1 LDYETMGEDYKYA
14 AMMTGHELEIIDRK
28 LDSYVEA
35 KARQHNLPHL
45 LLDRFRFDSFKVGDD
60 GDYQSKLLSRF
71 GATVFLFFIITPP
84 AQTVERAWQR
94 GLTTARYK
102 SVNDLLYHNIEAFNG
117 IPELFFSW
125 MGIGDKTVYFEFL
138 DNDVP
143 LGEQARTIAYG
154 RHGHMTILDPS
165 ALGNIDRF
173 RQVNTKAMRP
183 DEVLDPAWQPTH
195 DFIRRCFYSFA
206 RIDFVNYE
214 DATIYGRVDSGKWQ
228 YKNASHYPH
237 SHDHQDCIIAL
248 GWNEPPMAIDLAT
261 STVDVASEKRV
272 TIGAWA
278 PRHPHNS
285 QVS

>member
-1 LDYETMGEDYKYA
+1 
-14 AMMTGHELEIIDRK
+14 
-28 LDSYVEA
+28 LDSYVAA
-35 KARQHNLPHL
+35 KARRQNLPHL

-102 SVNDLLYHNIEAFNG
+102 AVNDLLYHNIEAFNG

-143 LGEQARTIAYG
+143 LGERARTIAYG
-154 RHGHMTILDPS
+154 HHGHMTILDPS

-173 RQVNTKAMRP
+173 RQVNTKASKAE
-183 DEVLDPAWQPTH
+183 EVLDATWQPTH
-195 DFIRRCFYSFA
+195 DFLRQCFSSFA
-206 RIDFVNYE
+206 GIDFADYE
-214 DATIYGRVDSGKWQ
+214 DATIYGRVESGVWRM
-228 YKNASHYPH
+228 KNAAYYPQRR
-237 SHDHQDCIIAL
+237 DHQDCLSAL
-248 GWNEPPMAIDLAT
+248 GWEQPPAAETL
-261 STVDVASEKRV
+261 STETIDVAQEKRL

-278 PRHPHNS
+278 THHPHNG
-285 QVS
+285 

>member
-1 LDYETMGEDYKYA
+1 MKQWEPDYKYA

-28 LDSYVEA
+28 LDSYVAA
-35 KARQHNLPHL
+35 KARRHNLPHL

-102 SVNDLLYHNIEAFNG
+102 AVNDLLYHNIEAFNG

-143 LGEQARTIAYG
+143 LGERARTIAYG
-154 RHGHMTILDPS
+154 QHGHMTILDPS
-165 ALGNIDRF
+165 ALG
-173 RQVNTKAMRP
+173 KYRP
-183 DEVLDPAWQPTH
+183 V
-195 DFIRRCFYSFA
+195 S
-206 RIDFVNYE
+206 
-214 DATIYGRVDSGKWQ
+214 SGQ
-228 YKNASHYPH
+228 YQGH
-237 SHDHQDCIIAL
+237 
-248 GWNEPPMAIDLAT
+248 
-261 STVDVASEKRV
+261 
-272 TIGAWA
+272 A
-278 PRHPHNS
+278 P
-285 QVS
+285 